1 MEPLDDGAHDPALL
15 TIRPSRGWSAV
26 DLREIWQYR
35 DLFRSLT
42 ERDLKLRYKQTV
54 LGVLWVV
61 LQPLTAAGIFAFV
74 FGRVAKLEAPG
85 GVPYFLF
92 SFSGLLAWTLFN
104 GTLNRASGAMIGNEH
119 LVSKVYFPRLI
130 LPLAT
135 VGAALLDFLVSSAML
150 VVLLLIYWHLPGL
163 SILLIPLCVA
173 VVLTLA
179 LGVGMITGALA
190 VSYRDVGYIV
200 PVALQFLLYLSP
212 IAYPLAE
219 VPEAYRALYSL
230 NPLVPLLESFRWA
243 VLGVGELPV
252 GGLVYATLV
261 SIAVAVAGTFVFR
274 RMERKFADVI

>member
-1 MEPLDDGAHDPALL
+1 
-15 TIRPSRGWSAV
+15 V
-26 DLREIWQYR
+26 DLREIWEFR

-92 SFSGLLAWTLFN
+92 SFTGMLVWTLFN
-104 GTLNRASGAMIGNEH
+104 GTLNRASGAMLGNEH
-119 LVSKVYFPRLI
+119 LISKVYFPRLI

-135 VGAALLDFLVSSAML
+135 VGAALLDFLVSSVML
-150 VVLLLIYWHLPGL
+150 VVLLLVFWHLPGL
-163 SILLIPLCVA
+163 SFLLIPWCVA
-173 VVLTLA
+173 IVLILA
-179 LGVGMITGALA
+179 LGVGMIAGALA

-219 VPEAYRALYSL
+219 VPEVYRALYSL

-243 VLGVGELPV
+243 LLGVGELPI
-252 GGLVYATLV
+252 GGLVYATIV
-261 SIAVAVAGTFVFR
+261 SLAVALAGTFVFR
-274 RMERKFADVI
+274 RMERRFADVI